1 MLAWSRLWAHGE
13 PATLLHDVALA
24 MGTVGVVAHAVHSG
38 SGAEQPV
45 VDSEATSHRVQPL
58 QVIATSLLRT
68 VAETQRASVTAIT
81 HGESMVRLFADPLLP
96 PVALHVI
103 GAGRGAEAFA
113 RIAASIGWQVTIV
126 DHRPALLES
135 LVLPAGVTCR
145 HARPEQASELVA
157 DAFSAVA
164 LMTHIFEIDRAWL
177 EALLPRHH
185 GYVGVLGSRQRAER
199 LLGAIDVDTR
209 SPLHAPIGLDIGG
222 ESPESIAL
230 ATIAE
235 IHAVMHARPGG
246 PLRERRSPIHD
257 RTPVPAINPD
267 AIRVASTACQLPE

>member
-1 MLAWSRLWAHGE
+1 VRTLGVVPHVVHAGTGATQPVSNTVHTARGIQPAAIAETRNDSRLSMLAT
-13 PATLLHDVALA
+13 PLL
-24 MGTVGVVAHAVHSG
+24 
-38 SGAEQPV
+38 Q
-45 VDSEATSHRVQPL
+45 
-58 QVIATSLLRT
+58 T
-68 VAETQRASVTAIT
+68 VAETQRATLQTVMSDDVR
-81 HGESMVRLFADPLLP
+81 VRLFADPLLP

-135 LVLPAGVTCR
+135 LSLPAGVTCR
-145 HARPEQASELVA
+145 HARPEQVGELVA

-185 GYVGVLGSRQRAER
+185 GYLGVLGSRQRAER
-199 LLGAIDVDTR
+199 LLGAVDVQEST
-209 SPLHAPIGLDIGG
+209 PLHAPIGLDIGG

-257 RTPVPAINPD
+257 RTPVPVVNTSAITVANP
-267 AIRVASTACQLPE
+267 ACRLPE